1 MRTTII
7 ILLSFLLISCDF
19 TGRTTTPQ
27 QERKQQKHIPDYYEE
42 NNNNKVDST
51 KKDGTN
57 TPTVILTGIDDNTLE
72 KDSILR
78 NNRTVTDDLQE
89 EIEQLKLKIQV
100 LHKQTNLN
108 NLTRSTHIVKNE
120 EVVEK
125 YLYEM
130 YVKEL
135 QALKKAH
142 KSEDVL
148 SEKFKKFFT
157 VDYCDD
163 RVLKWLDNFASKR
176 IRSDARRMHL
186 NYEKVA
192 NEDAT
197 GKQIIYHK

>member
-1 MRTTII
+1 MKTIII

-19 TGRTTTPQ
+19 TGRTTIPQ
-27 QERKQQKHIPDYYEE
+27 KKEKPQKYIPDYYEE
-42 NNNNKVDST
+42 NNNKIDSS
-51 KKDGTN
+51 KKNNTN
-57 TPTVILTGIDDNTLE
+57 TPIIILTGIEDNTLK
-72 KDSILR
+72 KDSILI
-78 NNRTVTDDLQE
+78 NNRSITDNLQR
-89 EIEQLKLKIQV
+89 EIEQLRLKIQV
-100 LHKQTNLN
+100 LHRQTNLN
-108 NLTRSTHIVKNE
+108 NLTRSTYIVKNE

-130 YVKEL
+130 YIKEL

-163 RVLKWLDNFASKR
+163 RVLKWLDNFANRR

-186 NYEKVA
+186 NYEKVS